1 MGNKKLPIAV
11 FVSGRGSNLQSI
23 IDAIENGKL
32 DAEIKLVVSNRS
44 KAYALERCKKH
55 NIPYEVIPS
64 KSYANPIEWGEA
76 LINTVKKSGA
86 ELIVLAGFMK
96 VVPENFIKAFENRII
111 NIHPSLLPAFKGL
124 EAQKQAYN
132 YGVTLTGC
140 TVHLVIPELD
150 SGPVIAQAVVPVLP
164 NDTAETLANRILQYE
179 HRIYPQVIQWFAEN
193 RIKVENGKVVVLGAK
208 YGELPFNPALE
219 KF

>member
-1 MGNKKLPIAV
+1 MEGRKLPIAV
-11 FVSGRGSNLQSI
+11 FVSGRGTNLQSI

-32 DAEIKLVVSNRS
+32 DAEIRLVVSNRS
-44 KAYALERCKKH
+44 KAYALKRCEKH
-55 NIPYEVIPS
+55 GIPYEVIPS
-64 KSYANPIEWGEA
+64 KRYKTPEEWGEA
-76 LINTVKKSGA
+76 LIEAVKRSGA

-96 VVPENFIKAFENRII
+96 IVPTNFIEAFENRII

-124 EAQKQAYN
+124 DAQGQAFD

-164 NDTAETLANRILQYE
+164 NDTAETLAKRILEHE
-179 HRIYPQVIQWFAEN
+179 HRIYPQVIQWFAEG
-193 RIKVENGKVVVLGAK
+193 RVKVNNGKVVVLGAK
-208 YGELPFNPALE
+208 YGTLPFNPELE
-219 KF
+219 RF